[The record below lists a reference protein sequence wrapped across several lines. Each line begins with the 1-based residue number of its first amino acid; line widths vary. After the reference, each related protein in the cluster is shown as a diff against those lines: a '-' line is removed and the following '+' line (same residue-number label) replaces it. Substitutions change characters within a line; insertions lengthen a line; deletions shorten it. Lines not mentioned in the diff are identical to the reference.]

1 MPLYYQTVCRTEDD
15 ACAAFHA
22 MDDVFDDIGE
32 VTGYAR
38 KRFAN
43 SLLWRFDDDDS
54 VTGRMLEELTKTGW
68 FTEIFAIPESV
79 FASARSYSV

>member
-1 MPLYYQTVCRTEDD
+1 MPRYYQTICRTEDD
-15 ACAAFHA
+15 ARAAFHA
-22 MDDVFDDIGE
+22 TYDVFDDIEE

-43 SLLWRFDDDDS
+43 SLLWRFEGDGP
-54 VTGRMLEELTKTGW
+54 VTGRMLEALRKTGW
-68 FTEIFAIPESV
+68 FTEMIAIPESV